1 MSINL
6 QITADSPDELFTTL
20 RGLVAGLSTGTAPVA
35 IAAAQAAPVTASA
48 TTAAPAKATRTRA
61 TKEPE
66 APVVAEEI
74 STADAEEPTPE
85 PETPA
90 SEVVIEQPRIE
101 TPEGNGALDFDEDVA
116 PHVLNAVQTKGK
128 AWVMDLLGEFGVGK
142 ASELDADRWPELV
155 ERLKD

>member
-20 RGLVAGLSTGTAPVA
+20 RGLVAGLSTGTAPAA
-35 IAAAQAAPVTASA
+35 IAATQVIDSPEPK
-48 TTAAPAKATRTRA
+48 AAPAKATRTRA
-61 TKEPE
+61 AKEPE
-66 APVVAEEI
+66 APAAKVVGAAVEL
-74 STADAEEPTPE
+74 TPE
-85 PETPA
+85 PEVPA

-101 TPEGNGALDFDEDVA
+101 TPEGTGELDFDEDVA

-128 AWVMDLLGEFGVGK
+128 AWVMELLGEFGVGK
-142 ASELDADRWPELV
+142 ASELDSARWPELV

>member
-20 RGLVAGLSTGTAPVA
+20 RGLVAGLSTGASPVA
-35 IAAAQAAPVTASA
+35 IVAAQPAPSPEPK
-48 TTAAPAKATRTRA
+48 AAPAKVTRTRA
-61 TKEPE
+61 AKEPE
-66 APVVAEEI
+66 APAAEI
-74 STADAEEPTPE
+74 PTADAEEPTPE

-90 SEVVIEQPRIE
+90 SEVVIEQTRIE
-101 TPEGNGALDFDEDVA
+101 TPEGTGALDFDEDVA

>member
-20 RGLVAGLSTGTAPVA
+20 RGLVAGLSTGASPVA
-35 IAAAQAAPVTASA
+35 ITAAQPAPSPEPKAAPV
-48 TTAAPAKATRTRA
+48 KATRTRA

-66 APVVAEEI
+66 APVVAP
-74 STADAEEPTPE
+74 ADEVVAEEPTPE

-90 SEVVIEQPRIE
+90 SEVVIEQTRIE
-101 TPEGNGALDFDEDVA
+101 TPEGTGALDFDEDVA